1 MDISVKDLTS
11 VDKEVTI
18 NATREDLQPK
28 FDKAFKK
35 YQGKIN
41 MPGFR
46 PGRVPLGIVKKRFG
60 NDIEIEEI
68 NKYVQ
73 EVFEKDVVEEHNPVG
88 EAQMLDLQWEN
99 DQLEV
104 VFKIGTKPKFELTDI
119 SKVRVS
125 KMVHDVTDKEVQEE
139 IDRSLERDG
148 NWEEVETKIDKNSK
162 VIADV
167 VSLDDAGN
175 MVDSETDKDQTID
188 MRQDGAK
195 DFLKALKGKK
205 LGDVVDMK
213 LEEDGEKDHFRITVN
228 KVFKLHLAEMNE
240 EFIKK
245 NSNQEASNEDEFR
258 SYLKSKIQEYYDQ
271 SANDMFRSGIVTAM
285 VDAHAFEVPEA
296 FVEQVKTGYVNQ
308 LSQQMGGKMP
318 ETFDEANYRAEM
330 TEQATRE
337 AKWYFISQNL
347 QEKFED
353 IEIKPEDIDEFLALE
368 AARFGA
374 TTEQLKGY
382 FAQNPGM
389 LESLRSSIREN
400 KVFDKLQDEV
410 KIKEL
415 GKDAYKKE
423 QEKSLKPS
431 NKL

>member
-1 MDISVKDLTS
+1 
-11 VDKEVTI
+11 
-18 NATREDLQPK
+18 
-28 FDKAFKK
+28 
-35 YQGKIN
+35 

-88 EAQMLDLQWEN
+88 EAQMLDFQWEN
-99 DQLEV
+99 DELEV
-104 VFKIGTKPKFELTDI
+104 VFKIGAKPEFELTDV

-175 MVDSETDKDQTID
+175 IVDSEADKDQTID

-213 LEEDGEKDHFRITVN
+213 LEEDGEKDHFRVTVN
-228 KVFKLHLAEMNE
+228 KVLKLHLAEMNE

-245 NSNQEASNEDEFR
+245 NSNNEASNEDEFR

-285 VDAHAFEVPEA
+285 VDAHSFEVPEA

-308 LSQQMGGKMP
+308 LSQQMGGKVP

-382 FAQNPGM
+382 YAQNPGM

-423 QEKSLKPS
+423 QEKNSKA
-431 NKL
+431 KK

>member
-1 MDISVKDLTS
+1 MNISVKDITS
-11 VDKEVTI
+11 VDKEVTLK
-18 NATREDLQPK
+18 ATREDLQPK
-28 FDKAFKK
+28 FDKALKK
-35 YQGKIN
+35 YQGQIS

-73 EVFEKDVVEEHNPVG
+73 EVFETNIAEEHNPVG
-88 EAQMLDLQWEN
+88 EAQMLDFQWEN
-99 DQLEV
+99 DELEV
-104 VFKIGTKPKFELTDI
+104 VFKIGAKPEFELTDI
-119 SKVRVS
+119 SKVKVN
-125 KMVHDVTDKEVQEE
+125 KMVHDVTDEEVQEE
-139 IDRSLERDG
+139 VDRSLERDG
-148 NWEEVETKIDKNSK
+148 NWEDVDSKIDKESK

-167 VSLDDAGN
+167 VSLDDDGN
-175 MVDSETDKDQTID
+175 VVDAEADNDQTID
-188 MRQDGAK
+188 MRQDAAK

-205 LGDVVDMK
+205 SGDVVDMK
-213 LEEDGEKDHFRITVN
+213 LEEDGEKDHFRVSVKN
-228 KVFKLHLAEMNE
+228 VQKLHLAEMNE

-245 NSNQEASNEDEFR
+245 NSNNEATNEDEFR
-258 SYLKSKIQEYYDQ
+258 SYLKSKMQEYYDQ
-271 SANDMFRSGIVTAM
+271 SSNDLFRNEVVTAL
-285 VDAHAFEVPEA
+285 VDAHDFDVPEA
-296 FVEQVKTGYVNQ
+296 FVEQVKSGYVNQ
-308 LSQQMGGKMP
+308 LSQQMGGNLP
-318 ETFDEANYRAEM
+318 ETFDEANYRGEM

-347 QEKFED
+347 QETFED

-374 TTEQLKGY
+374 TADQLKGY
-382 FAQNPGM
+382 YAQNPGM

-415 GKDAYKKE
+415 GKDAYRKE
-423 QEKSLKPS
+423 QEKKSKA
-431 NKL
+431 KK

>member
-1 MDISVKDLTS
+1 VNISVKDLTS
-11 VDKEVTI
+11 VDKEVTLK
-18 NATREDLQPK
+18 ATREDLQPK

-35 YQGKIN
+35 YQGQIS

-73 EVFEKDVVEEHNPVG
+73 EVFEKDIVEEHNPVG
-88 EAQMLDLQWEN
+88 EAQMLDFQWEN
-99 DQLEV
+99 DELEV
-104 VFKIGTKPKFELTDI
+104 VFKIGAKPEFELTDLT
-119 SKVRVS
+119 KVKVN
-125 KMVHDVTDKEVQEE
+125 KMVHDVTDEEVQEE
-139 IDRSLERDG
+139 VDRSLERDG
-148 NWEEVETKIDKNSK
+148 NWEDVDGKIDKESK

-167 VSLDDAGN
+167 VSLDDDGN
-175 MVDSETDKDQTID
+175 VVDSEADKDQTID
-188 MRQDGAK
+188 MRQDAAK
-195 DFLKALKGKK
+195 EFLKALKGKK
-205 LGDVVDMK
+205 AGDVVDMK
-213 LEEDGEKDHFRITVN
+213 IEEDGEKDHFRVTVN
-228 KVFKLHLAEMNE
+228 NVQKLHLAEMDE

-245 NSNQEASNEDEFR
+245 NSNNEATNEDEFR
-258 SYLKSKIQEYYDQ
+258 SYLKSKMQEYYDQ
-271 SANDMFRSGIVTAM
+271 SANDLFRNEVVTAM
-285 VDAHAFEVPEA
+285 VDAHEFDVPEA
-296 FVEQVKTGYVNQ
+296 FVEQVKSGYVSQ
-308 LSQQMGGKMP
+308 LSQQMGGNLP
-318 ETFDEANYRAEM
+318 ETFDEANYRSEM

-347 QEKFED
+347 QETFED

-374 TTEQLKGY
+374 TADQLKGY
-382 FAQNPGM
+382 YAQNPSM

-415 GKDAYKKE
+415 GKDAYRKE
-423 QEKSLKPS
+423 QEKKSKA
-431 NKL
+431 KK

>member
-228 KVFKLHLAEMNE
+228 KVLKLHLAEMNE

-245 NSNQEASNEDEFR
+245 NSNHEASNEDEFR

-271 SANDMFRSGIVTAM
+271 SANDMFRNGIVTAM
-285 VDAHAFEVPEA
+285 VDAHAFQVPEA

-382 FAQNPGM
+382 YAQNPGM

-423 QEKSLKPS
+423 QEKKT
-431 NKL
+431 KAK

>member
-1 MDISVKDLTS
+1 
-11 VDKEVTI
+11 
-18 NATREDLQPK
+18 
-28 FDKAFKK
+28 
-35 YQGKIN
+35 
-41 MPGFR
+41 
-46 PGRVPLGIVKKRFG
+46 
-60 NDIEIEEI
+60 
-68 NKYVQ
+68 
-73 EVFEKDVVEEHNPVG
+73 
-88 EAQMLDLQWEN
+88 
-99 DQLEV
+99 
-104 VFKIGTKPKFELTDI
+104 
-119 SKVRVS
+119 
-125 KMVHDVTDKEVQEE
+125 
-139 IDRSLERDG
+139 
-148 NWEEVETKIDKNSK
+148 
-162 VIADV
+162 
-167 VSLDDAGN
+167 
-175 MVDSETDKDQTID
+175 
-188 MRQDGAK
+188 
-195 DFLKALKGKK
+195 
-205 LGDVVDMK
+205 
-213 LEEDGEKDHFRITVN
+213 
-228 KVFKLHLAEMNE
+228 
-240 EFIKK
+240 
-245 NSNQEASNEDEFR
+245 
-258 SYLKSKIQEYYDQ
+258 LKSKIQEYYDQ

-296 FVEQVKTGYVNQ
+296 FVELVKTGYVNQ

-382 FAQNPGM
+382 YAQNPGM

-423 QEKSLKPS
+423 QEKKSKA
-431 NKL
+431 K

>member
-1 MDISVKDLTS
+1 MNISVKDLTS

-35 YQGKIN
+35 YQGQIS

-88 EAQMLDLQWEN
+88 EAQMLDFQWEN
-99 DQLEV
+99 DELEV
-104 VFKIGTKPKFELTDI
+104 VFKIGAKPEFELTDV

-175 MVDSETDKDQTID
+175 IVDSEADKDQTID

-213 LEEDGEKDHFRITVN
+213 LEEDGEKDHFRVTVN
-228 KVFKLHLAEMNE
+228 KVLKLHLAEMNE

-245 NSNQEASNEDEFR
+245 NSNNEASNEDEFR

-285 VDAHAFEVPEA
+285 VDAHSFEVPEA

-308 LSQQMGGKMP
+308 LSQQMGGKVP

-382 FAQNPGM
+382 YAQNPGM

-423 QEKSLKPS
+423 QEKNSKA
-431 NKL
+431 KK

>member
-46 PGRVPLGIVKKRFG
+46 PRRVPLGIVKKRFG

-271 SANDMFRSGIVTAM
+271 SANDMFRNGIVTAM
-285 VDAHAFEVPEA
+285 VDAHAFQVPEA

-382 FAQNPGM
+382 YAQNPGM

-423 QEKSLKPS
+423 QEKKSKA
-431 NKL
+431 K

>member
-1 MDISVKDLTS
+1 MNISVKDLTS
-11 VDKEVTI
+11 VDREVTI
-18 NATREDLQPK
+18 KATRENLQPK

-35 YQGKIN
+35 YQSQIS

-46 PGRVPLGIVKKRFG
+46 PGRVPLGIVRKRFG
-60 NDIEIEEI
+60 KDIEIEEI

-73 EVFEKDVVEEHNPVG
+73 EVFEKDIVEEHNPVG
-88 EAQMLDLQWEN
+88 EAQMLDFQWEN
-99 DQLEV
+99 DELEV
-104 VFKIGTKPKFELTDI
+104 VFKIGSKPEFELTDI
-119 SKVRVS
+119 TKIKVN
-125 KMVHDVTDKEVQEE
+125 KMVHDVTEKDVQEE
-139 IDRSLERDG
+139 VDRSLERDG
-148 NWEEVETKIDKNSK
+148 NWEDVDTKINKNSK

-167 VSLDDAGN
+167 VSLDDEGN
-175 MVDSETDKDQTID
+175 IIESEADEDQTID

-205 LGDVVDMK
+205 TGDVVDMK
-213 LEEDGEKDHFRITVN
+213 LEEDGEKDHFRVTIN
-228 KVFKLHLAEMNE
+228 KVQKLHPAEMNE

-245 NSNQEASNEDEFR
+245 NSNNEATNEDEFR
-258 SYLKSKIQEYYDQ
+258 SYLKSKMQEYYDQ
-271 SANDMFRSGIVTAM
+271 SANDMFRNEIISAL
-285 VDAHAFEVPEA
+285 VDAHNFEVPDA
-296 FVEQVKTGYVNQ
+296 FVEQVKSGYVSQ
-308 LSQQMGGKMP
+308 LSQQTGGKLP

-347 QEKFED
+347 QETFED

-374 TTEQLKGY
+374 TADQLKGY
-382 FAQNPGM
+382 YAQNPSM

-415 GKDAYKKE
+415 SKDAYRKE
-423 QEKSLKPS
+423 QEKKSKA
-431 NKL
+431 KK

>member
-1 MDISVKDLTS
+1 MNISVKDLTS

-18 NATREDLQPK
+18 NATREDIQPK

-228 KVFKLHLAEMNE
+228 KVLKLHLAEMNE

-271 SANDMFRSGIVTAM
+271 SANDMFR
-285 VDAHAFEVPEA
+285 
-296 FVEQVKTGYVNQ
+296 N
-308 LSQQMGGKMP
+308 
-318 ETFDEANYRAEM
+318 
-330 TEQATRE
+330 
-337 AKWYFISQNL
+337 
-347 QEKFED
+347 
-353 IEIKPEDIDEFLALE
+353 
-368 AARFGA
+368 
-374 TTEQLKGY
+374 
-382 FAQNPGM
+382 
-389 LESLRSSIREN
+389 
-400 KVFDKLQDEV
+400 
-410 KIKEL
+410 
-415 GKDAYKKE
+415 
-423 QEKSLKPS
+423 
-431 NKL
+431 

>member
-1 MDISVKDLTS
+1 MNISVKDLTS

-18 NATREDLQPK
+18 NATREDIQPK

-271 SANDMFRSGIVTAM
+271 SANDMLRNGIVTAM

-382 FAQNPGM
+382 YAQNPGM

-423 QEKSLKPS
+423 QEKKSKA
-431 NKL
+431 K